1 MLAIHTDGRIAMFHL
16 FPRSGQFSHPAGM
29 DGRMLTAHSALF
41 TSTSTPFSPHPSHRL
56 LQRPSP
62 QKQFS
67 DGHRKQQQQQQ
78 QQQQNFLQNE
88 SNSHKL
94 ARLVL
99 K

>member
-1 MLAIHTDGRIAMFHL
+1 
-16 FPRSGQFSHPAGM
+16 M

-62 QKQFS
+62 QKQFP

-78 QQQQNFLQNE
+78 Q
-88 SNSHKL
+88 KKKIL
-94 ARLVL
+94 AKREQFPIN
-99 K
+99 